1 MAVRGPLSRR
11 VDLKVVVAISFVALT
26 LGFVAGSLVGSG
38 SDRSS
43 PEAAGGAP
51 HAVGIQEYVQL
62 GVQALDQGD
71 PATAERY
78 FRSAVALAPSAP
90 GPRGDLAVSLM
101 AQGRW
106 EEADRELSEAQ
117 RLGPDRPELYF
128 VEGVMARDGLADT
141 ARARTAWTRFL
152 ELAPEGSQDTD
163 LVQEW
168 LSGQGEAGVT
178 QSE

>member
-1 MAVRGPLSRR
+1 MVVGGLLSRR
-11 VDLKVVVAISFVALT
+11 VDLKIVVAISFATLT
-26 LGFVAGSLVGSG
+26 LGFLVGSRVGGG
-38 SDRSS
+38 SGQALPD
-43 PEAAGGAP
+43 ANGGAP
-51 HAVGIQEYVQL
+51 HAVGVEEYVQL

-78 FRSAVALAPSAP
+78 FRSAVALVPSAP

-106 EEADRELSEAQ
+106 ADADRELTEAQ

-141 ARARTAWTRFL
+141 VRARAAWTRFL

-163 LVQEW
+163 IVQQW
-168 LSGQGEAGVT
+168 LSGQGEFRPT

>member
-11 VDLKVVVAISFVALT
+11 VDLKVVVVISFVAMT
-26 LGFVAGSLVGSG
+26 LGFVAGSLVGGG
-38 SDRSS
+38 SDPSL
-43 PEAAGGAP
+43 PEANEGAP
-51 HAVGIQEYVQL
+51 HAVGVQEYIQL

-78 FRSAVALAPSAP
+78 FRSAVALVPSAP

-106 EEADRELSEAQ
+106 EDADRELTEAQ

-168 LSGQGEAGVT
+168 LSGQGEAGPT

>member
-1 MAVRGPLSRR
+1 MSRR
-11 VDLKVVVAISFVALT
+11 VDLKVVVAISFVAIT
-26 LGFVAGSLVGSG
+26 LGFVAGSTIGDG
-38 SDRSS
+38 SDRSLQ
-43 PEAAGGAP
+43 ATDGAP
-51 HAVGIQEYVQL
+51 HAVGVQEYAQL
-62 GVQALDQGD
+62 GIQALDQGD

-78 FRSAVALAPSAP
+78 FRSAVALAPLAP

-106 EEADRELSEAQ
+106 EDADRELTEAQ

-141 ARARTAWTRFL
+141 TRARAAWTRFL

-168 LSGQGEAGVT
+168 LNAQGGAGAA
-178 QSE
+178 QAE

>member
-1 MAVRGPLSRR
+1 MSRR
-11 VDLKVVVAISFVALT
+11 VDLKIVVGISFVALT
-26 LGFVAGSLVGSG
+26 LGFVAGSLVGGG
-38 SDRSS
+38 SDPSS
-43 PEAAGGAP
+43 PQGAGGAP

-78 FRSAVALAPSAP
+78 FRSAVALSPSAP

-106 EEADRELSEAQ
+106 EDADRELSEAQ

-141 ARARTAWTRFL
+141 ARARTAWKRFL

-168 LSGQGEAGVT
+168 LSGQGEAGAT